1 MAKIEK
7 IGNIQ
12 IVDNKEDK
20 SFYFP
25 MISMVCTGVCIA
37 TGSFGLPDL
46 HHKHAPSD
54 HSEYLSITTIR
65 PLMGADG
72 FLIIAEQIST

>member
-1 MAKIEK
+1 VFARLR
-7 IGNIQ
+7 
-12 IVDNKEDK
+12 
-20 SFYFP
+20 
-25 MISMVCTGVCIA
+25 TGVCIA

-46 HHKHAPSD
+46 HHKPAPSD

-72 FLIIAEQIST
+72 FLIIAEQILP